1 MPDGWW
7 LLVVAGA
14 LTALYAVLHEA
25 VVFILDWL
33 EARDL
38 AAHDAAVLSN
48 DVPDGA
54 STESITNHPFHR

>member
-1 MPDGWW
+1 MLGASALPDGWW

-38 AAHDAAVLSN
+38 SRLDDSIIAASSPSN
-48 DVPDGA
+48 DVPD
-54 STESITNHPFHR
+54 